1 MEVSP
6 NPVALDQI
14 SSHDV
19 PTALPVVFTPPDEGQ
34 QRHRPPAAQPRL
46 DTDQRSL
53 AAYPPG
59 SSHRQL
65 PVANSLAVMQISAP
79 LGQDM
84 VNVCEISNTN
94 VNIVDVICDADVIC
108 EESNMNASI
117 VDNVCETD
125 VCFDDYEIEFPAVQD
140 SRAQGN
146 VASHTSPNQ
155 MLVIAQVHANP
166 VNHTAHVVSS
176 MPAPSGS
183 NVAASSHPADDILTL
198 VPAPLPLPIIP
209 ATAAGSQM
217 AGAGP
222 QSQPVLAPPPAVNA
236 WATNR
241 LKQSVTDP
249 PLFASSGP
257 TSTRRNA
264 VKLRWIGP
272 LDECPDRDYI
282 VEELLEASMNFKAED
297 QVWAVIKQGEREF
310 DISFKLPEYL
320 DAFHSQHNIKK
331 GFEVWKRFRAIP
343 LTKQALRHITV
354 VFKHENIVMQDIL
367 FWLRRHC
374 DVVSPLER
382 CLDRNRVWDGSFK
395 VTVKLGMRGHAPV
408 HLPNSFFIGK
418 DRGVIFYVGQPR
430 RCFRCGSLG
439 HYAATC
445 TIRKCSK
452 CGEVGHEAASC
463 QKVYCNLCGE
473 PDHVHDDCPMA
484 WHNAYNEIMQM
495 EAALLTGNDTR
506 VRPQVSS
513 KDSQSAAINAP
524 VVVQPSATPLSA
536 PSGPSQCGSSQH
548 SGIPPLQVPPP
559 AEDGQDRAIAQSQ
572 RSSPASNVQKPASLV
587 PIQKSGPG
595 SSVRQPA
602 AVSPAKASHVSP
614 VRKSSSEVSVQ
625 KSVPVTRIHES
636 ASVATDK
643 VQDLVVL
650 KKAASP
656 KACLNS
662 NKSQQV
668 LQTPAPKASCAGATN
683 PHLSKTPPLDITPA
697 QKRQDPPDP
706 SKDLLCET
714 GDGSISEGSM
724 DLSASPDL
732 TKLADSPCP
741 AWETQSRKRK
751 KKPNKVKEALST
763 SNRYEVLASLTDSGD
778 GNVQHESEEEEE
790 PIGDWGDS
798 IDPADINSLSFSH
811 VSDSLSPS
819 QVADQKAESSGSSS
833 EIQDKRRKITP
844 CGGLSDSA

>member
-1 MEVSP
+1 MLQPLAILWLE
-6 NPVALDQI
+6 AL
-14 SSHDV
+14 V
-19 PTALPVVFTPPDEGQ
+19 PL
-34 QRHRPPAAQPRL
+34 
-46 DTDQRSL
+46 
-53 AAYPPG
+53 
-59 SSHRQL
+59 
-65 PVANSLAVMQISAP
+65 
-79 LGQDM
+79 
-84 VNVCEISNTN
+84 
-94 VNIVDVICDADVIC
+94 
-108 EESNMNASI
+108 
-117 VDNVCETD
+117 
-125 VCFDDYEIEFPAVQD
+125 
-140 SRAQGN
+140 
-146 VASHTSPNQ
+146 
-155 MLVIAQVHANP
+155 
-166 VNHTAHVVSS
+166 
-176 MPAPSGS
+176 
-183 NVAASSHPADDILTL
+183 LTL

-209 ATAAGSQM
+209 ATATGSQM
-217 AGAGP
+217 AGACP
-222 QSQPVLAPPPAVNA
+222 QSQPVLAPQPAMNA

-257 TSTRRNA
+257 TSTRRNV

-331 GFEVWKRFRAIP
+331 GW
-343 LTKQALRHITV
+343 
-354 VFKHENIVMQDIL
+354 
-367 FWLRRHC
+367 
-374 DVVSPLER
+374 
-382 CLDRNRVWDGSFK
+382 
-395 VTVKLGMRGHAPV
+395 
-408 HLPNSFFIGK
+408 
-418 DRGVIFYVGQPR
+418 
-430 RCFRCGSLG
+430 CFRCGSLG

-445 TIRKCSK
+445 TIWKCSK

-463 QKVYCNLCGE
+463 QKVYCNLCRE

-484 WHNAYNEIMQM
+484 WHNAYNEIMQL

-513 KDSQSAAINAP
+513 KDSQSAAIDAP
-524 VVVQPSATPLSA
+524 VVVQPSAAPLSV
-536 PSGPSQCGSSQH
+536 PSSPSQCGSSQH
-548 SGIPPLQVPPP
+548 SGIPPLQVSPP

-587 PIQKSGPG
+587 PIQKSGPV
-595 SSVRQPA
+595 SSARNLRL
-602 AVSPAKASHVSP
+602 SLLL
-614 VRKSSSEVSVQ
+614 RSSEVSVQ
-625 KSVPVTRIHES
+625 KSVPVTRIQES

-732 TKLADSPCP
+732 TKSADSPCP

-751 KKPNKVKEALST
+751 KKPNKGKEALST

-778 GNVQHESEEEEE
+778 GNVQHQSEEEEE

-798 IDPADINSLSFSH
+798 IDPGDINSLSFSH

-844 CGGLSDSA
+844 CSGLSDSA

>member
-1 MEVSP
+1 MSQPLAILWLE
-6 NPVALDQI
+6 AL
-14 SSHDV
+14 V
-19 PTALPVVFTPPDEGQ
+19 PL
-34 QRHRPPAAQPRL
+34 
-46 DTDQRSL
+46 
-53 AAYPPG
+53 
-59 SSHRQL
+59 
-65 PVANSLAVMQISAP
+65 
-79 LGQDM
+79 
-84 VNVCEISNTN
+84 
-94 VNIVDVICDADVIC
+94 
-108 EESNMNASI
+108 
-117 VDNVCETD
+117 
-125 VCFDDYEIEFPAVQD
+125 
-140 SRAQGN
+140 
-146 VASHTSPNQ
+146 
-155 MLVIAQVHANP
+155 
-166 VNHTAHVVSS
+166 
-176 MPAPSGS
+176 
-183 NVAASSHPADDILTL
+183 LTL

-209 ATAAGSQM
+209 ATATGSQM
-217 AGAGP
+217 AGACP
-222 QSQPVLAPPPAVNA
+222 QSQPVLAPQPAMNA

-257 TSTRRNA
+257 TSTRRNV

-282 VEELLEASMNFKAED
+282 VKELLEASMNFK
-297 QVWAVIKQGEREF
+297 
-310 DISFKLPEYL
+310 
-320 DAFHSQHNIKK
+320 
-331 GFEVWKRFRAIP
+331 
-343 LTKQALRHITV
+343 
-354 VFKHENIVMQDIL
+354 
-367 FWLRRHC
+367 
-374 DVVSPLER
+374 
-382 CLDRNRVWDGSFK
+382 
-395 VTVKLGMRGHAPV
+395 VTVKLWMRGHEVTPV

-445 TIRKCSK
+445 TIWKCSK

-463 QKVYCNLCGE
+463 QKVYCNLCRE
-473 PDHVHDDCPMA
+473 PDHVHDDCLMA
-484 WHNAYNEIMQM
+484 WHNAYNEIMQL

-513 KDSQSAAINAP
+513 KDSQSVAIDAP
-524 VVVQPSATPLSA
+524 VVVQPSAPPLSA

-587 PIQKSGPG
+587 PIQKSGPV

-602 AVSPAKASHVSP
+602 AVSPAK
-614 VRKSSSEVSVQ
+614 KVSVQ
-625 KSVPVTRIHES
+625 KSVPVTRIQES

-724 DLSASPDL
+724 DLSAPPDL
-732 TKLADSPCP
+732 TKSADSPCP

-751 KKPNKVKEALST
+751 KKPNKGKEALST

-778 GNVQHESEEEEE
+778 GNVQHQSEEEEE
-790 PIGDWGDS
+790 PIGDWGDF
-798 IDPADINSLSFSH
+798 IDPGDRNSLSFSH

-844 CGGLSDSA
+844 CSGLSDSA